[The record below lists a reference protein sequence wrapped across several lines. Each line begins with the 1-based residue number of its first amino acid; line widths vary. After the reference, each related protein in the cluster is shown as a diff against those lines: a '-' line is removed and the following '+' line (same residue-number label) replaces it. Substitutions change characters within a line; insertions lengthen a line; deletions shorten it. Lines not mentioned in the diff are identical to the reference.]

1 MTNGTDPIVELDQL
15 LQNVGATPVLMRQRV
30 AASTLYDADYHMAMV
45 ACAFAIHAP
54 PIAFGHRQMLRGWLK
69 LLQFVASRPRLAP
82 HLRRWATTR
91 GRQADLETWRRMPRG
106 YVGDQTHDSV
116 VDLLVAN
123 RALVKNGEFVLAGTS
138 VATLDAVFQEI
149 IEAKLFVT
157 AREVMENLRDVPVS
171 RAMLGGG

>member
-1 MTNGTDPIVELDQL
+1 
-15 LQNVGATPVLMRQRV
+15 
-30 AASTLYDADYHMAMV
+30 
-45 ACAFAIHAP
+45 
-54 PIAFGHRQMLRGWLK
+54 
-69 LLQFVASRPRLAP
+69 
-82 HLRRWATTR
+82 
-91 GRQADLETWRRMPRG
+91 MPRG